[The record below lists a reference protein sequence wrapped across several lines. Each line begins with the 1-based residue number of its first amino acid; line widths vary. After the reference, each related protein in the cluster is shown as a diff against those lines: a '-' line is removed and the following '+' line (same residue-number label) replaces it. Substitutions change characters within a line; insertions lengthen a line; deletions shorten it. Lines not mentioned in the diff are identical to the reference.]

1 VETDIESSIG
11 EEVPMLRRL
20 GFRFAGFCALILL
33 HACSSNNAKTTSDA
47 ASDAASSGDRAVI
60 SSNFSFFVTSEGSSD
75 GGNLGG
81 LVGADKRC
89 QDDAARVGAGAKT
102 WHAYLS
108 LNAGADGTGAVNAR
122 ERIGTGPWYNVRGVL
137 IASNVGTL
145 HEEGDAGMNNIT
157 EATGLD
163 ENGNQIPAGDADAGV
178 APEHDILTGSGADG
192 RALPATPDNTCA
204 GWTSDQAGP
213 ALTAPVPDASTGDA
227 GTSVAK
233 SSDAGST
240 DASGTTTP
248 VARVGHVNRTGS
260 ASCPFCSSTTTI
272 SPTSWNSAHP
282 TPGCAQTD
290 LVEVGGIGRLY
301 CFAID

>member
-1 VETDIESSIG
+1 
-11 EEVPMLRRL
+11 MLRSFGL
-20 GFRFAGFCALILL
+20 RFTGFCALILL
-33 HACSSNNAKTTSDA
+33 DACSSNNATITAVAD
-47 ASDAASSGDRAVI
+47 SSVDREMT
-60 SSNFSFFVTSEGSSD
+60 SSNFSFFVTSEASTD

-89 QDDAARVGAGAKT
+89 QNSAVRVGAGARM

-108 LNAGADGTGAVNAR
+108 VSAGADGTGAVNAR
-122 ERIGTGPWYNVRGVL
+122 DRIGSGPWYNVRGVL
-137 IASNVGTL
+137 IASDVGTL
-145 HEEGDAGMNNIT
+145 HEEGDAGMNGIT

-178 APEHDILTGSGADG
+178 APEHDILTGSGTDG
-192 RALPATPDNTCA
+192 RALPSTPDNTCA

-213 ALTAPVPDASTGDA
+213 PLLAPVADASTGDA
-227 GTSVAK
+227 GGSDAK
-233 SSDAGST
+233 SADGGSA
-240 DASGTTTP
+240 DASGTSTP

-260 ASCPFCSSTTTI
+260 AVCPFCSSTTSI

-282 TPGCAQTD
+282 TPGCSQTD